1 MSGLTV
7 TVIRQPSDEAS
18 TSAEFRYLDRHRALQ
33 IGRAFAEVRVATPA
47 EAAAG
52 VDTDA
57 VLLLGSANV
66 LVGAASLS
74 AMADRLRDGA
84 DVVVPAPLAAVG
96 PMGGAPVYTLN
107 GYEQLERRFLAA
119 GPALPP
125 ASTLPLSLWR
135 AAAAAPLLERGD
147 VLATPPSLDGLRN
160 VARAGLFHEFIDYY
174 GEVREDVLPFIP
186 DGVEDV
192 LEVGCGRGVTGAL
205 VQERRGCRVTGL
217 ELNPVVARDA
227 ATRLHR
233 VICGD
238 AEEVEVDG
246 RFDAVIALELFE
258 HLVEPIPFLQRMAA
272 LLRPGGRVVLSTP
285 NVGHY
290 SVVADLAAGR
300 WDYLPI
306 GLLCYTHVRFFTR
319 HTLEEWLAMA
329 DCGAWTIEPQQTEL
343 PDDVAAA
350 LAPLGANA
358 ASLRTKGFWVVVERP
373 A

>member
-1 MSGLTV
+1 MSTLTV
-7 TVIRQPSDEAS
+7 TVVRQPSDEAS
-18 TSAEFRYLDRHRALQ
+18 TSAEFRYLERHRAAQ
-33 IGRAFAEVRVATPA
+33 IARTFAAVRFATPA

-66 LVGAASLS
+66 LVTAASLE
-74 AMADRLRDGA
+74 AMAARLEGGA
-84 DVVVPAPLAAVG
+84 DVAVPAPLAAVAG
-96 PMGGAPVYTLN
+96 AETAPVYTLN
-107 GYEQLERRFLAA
+107 GFERLERRVLSAT
-119 GPALPP
+119 PPLPP
-125 ASTLPLSLWR
+125 AAALPLSLWR
-135 AAAAAPLLERGD
+135 RDAVAPRLADGD
-147 VLATPPSLDGLRN
+147 VLAVPPPLAGRRVD
-160 VARAGLFHEFIDYY
+160 RAGLFHEFIDYY

-192 LEVGCGRGVTGAL
+192 LEVGCGRGTTGAL

-258 HLVEPIPFLQRMAA
+258 HLVEPIPFLQRMVA

-329 DCGAWTIEPQQTEL
+329 DCGPWRIEPQETEL
-343 PDDVAAA
+343 PDDVLAA
-350 LAPLGANA
+350 LAPLGADA
-358 ASLRTKGFWVVVERP
+358 ASLRTKGFWVVVQRP